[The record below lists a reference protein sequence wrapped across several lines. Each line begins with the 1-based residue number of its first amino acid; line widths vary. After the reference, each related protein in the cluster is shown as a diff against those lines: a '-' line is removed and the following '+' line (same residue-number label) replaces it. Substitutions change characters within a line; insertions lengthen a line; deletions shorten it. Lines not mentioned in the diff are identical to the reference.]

1 MVFTTCHLPI
11 GEGCLGR
18 GAHLGGVLG
27 RGAPIATSRS
37 DGLKAHLNRMRLH
50 PTALDKGV
58 RETVRISKV
67 RSPTMHSIMFVHTA
81 A

>member
-1 MVFTTCHLPI
+1 MFTTGHLPI

-37 DGLKAHLNRMRLH
+37 YCFKARPNRMRLH
-50 PTALDKGV
+50 PTALDKAV

-67 RSPTMHSIMFVHTA
+67 RSPNMHSIMYAHTA